1 MGDLQGRV
9 IATGLGFTEGP
20 VIRQRGDYVVASVDQ
35 GRLYRI
41 SQGRASVL
49 AETGGAPNGAVEGAD
64 GRIFVA
70 QNGRGVPPYEGPRRR
85 DITGGVQVVRPDG
98 GEVDWV
104 TMDPVSPNDLCFG
117 PDGLLYVTDPTR
129 PISRSN
135 GRLWAVDPDSGE
147 TEILAQVDWYP
158 NGIGF
163 GLDPQAVFVADS
175 TNGRVLRYP
184 QVGGRLGAPDPFV
197 QVEFGQP
204 DGFAFDVEGNLVLAV
219 PAAGRIET
227 WSTEGELLDVTAVG
241 PHEHYTNLAL
251 AETGVL
257 ILCDAEE
264 GTVIEFGAWPALGL
278 PLYPFRKSPSRAP

>member
-1 MGDLQGRV
+1 MSDVRGRV

-20 VIRQRGDYVVASVDQ
+20 IVRQRGDYVVTSVDQ

-41 SQGRASVL
+41 DDGRTSVL
-49 AETGGAPNGAVEGAD
+49 AETGGGPNGAVEGAD

-70 QNGRGVPPYEGPRRR
+70 QNGRGVPPYEGPRLAGV
-85 DITGGVQVVRPDG
+85 TGGVQVVSPE

-129 PISRSN
+129 PIGRSN
-135 GRLWAVDPDSGE
+135 GRLWAVDPESRD
-147 TEILAQVDWYP
+147 TELLTQVDWYP

-163 GLDPQAVFVADS
+163 GLDAGVLFVADS

-184 QVGGRLGAPDPFV
+184 LDDGRLGAPEPV
-197 QVEFGQP
+197 LHVEAGQP
-204 DGFAFDVEGNLVLAV
+204 DGFDFDLQGNLVLAV

-227 WSTEGELLDVTAVG
+227 WSCEGELLDVTVAG
-241 PHEHYTNLAL
+241 PHQHYTNLAL
-251 AETGVL
+251 ADSGTL
-257 ILCDAEE
+257 ILCDAHE
-264 GTVIEFGAWPALGL
+264 GTVIEFSSWPSPGL
-278 PLYPFRKSPSRAP
+278 PLYPFRPPG